1 MECLNTLT
9 RSGEKLEELNDFIRR
24 NKSDNVDSLVF
35 YDQDGRPNSMLTVE
49 PLGSSESERS
59 SYYVFLKYHT
69 CYDLLPES
77 AKLVVLDTE
86 LSIKKAFYA
95 LIYNN
100 IRAAILWDSSKQSYT
115 GILTITDFIKV
126 LVTLYPPDSGKMDEF
141 EESSISSWREIN
153 KNFTTIPLVHVTP
166 ECSLLDAS
174 RMLLQYRFHRLP
186 IIDTLHG
193 NALHILTHKR
203 ILKYLYLNRH
213 NLSPVKFMSKSL
225 HELKLGT
232 YKPNVQTITN
242 NTTIIEALKLF
253 LKYQVSC
260 LPIVNDEDGQLIEIY
275 AKFDVINLAI
285 TRSYNNLNVR
295 VYDALEY
302 RRFNRDRYLAPLTCL
317 KTDSLQD
324 VMVKIVE
331 SGVHRLIIIDENN
344 KVEGIISLSDILKFL
359 TNWSTD
365 DDDDDHYHHHNNHAS
380 KQRNDLVRM
389 KKFITNPLRNSY
401 Q

>member
-1 MECLNTLT
+1 MERSNNLT
-9 RSGEKLEELNDFIRR
+9 RSGEKLEELNNFIKR
-24 NKSDNVDSLVF
+24 NKSDDADSLVF
-35 YDQDGRPNSMLTVE
+35 YNQDGRSNSMLTIE
-49 PLGSSESERS
+49 PLEPEKS

-100 IRAAILWDSSKQSYT
+100 VRAAILWDSSKQSYS

-153 KNFTTIPLVHVTP
+153 KHFTTIPLVHVAP

-203 ILKYLYLNRH
+203 ILKYLH
-213 NLSPVKFMSKSL
+213 
-225 HELKLGT
+225 
-232 YKPNVQTITN
+232 
-242 NTTIIEALKLF
+242 
-253 LKYQVSC
+253 
-260 LPIVNDEDGQLIEIY
+260 
-275 AKFDVINLAI
+275 
-285 TRSYNNLNVR
+285 LNVS
-295 VYDALEY
+295 
-302 RRFNRDRYLAPLTCL
+302 P
-317 KTDSLQD
+317 
-324 VMVKIVE
+324 
-331 SGVHRLIIIDENN
+331 
-344 KVEGIISLSDILKFL
+344 IL
-359 TNWSTD
+359 
-365 DDDDDHYHHHNNHAS
+365 
-380 KQRNDLVRM
+380 
-389 KKFITNPLRNSY
+389 
-401 Q
+401 

>member
-1 MECLNTLT
+1 MECPNKLT
-9 RSGEKLEELNDFIRR
+9 RSGEELEELTNLIKR
-24 NKSDNVDSLVF
+24 NKSDDVNSLVF
-35 YDQDGRPNSMLTVE
+35 YNQDGRPNSMLTVE
-49 PLGSSESERS
+49 PLEPEKS

-77 AKLVVLDTE
+77 AKLVVLDTK

-100 IRAAILWDSSKQSYT
+100 VRAAILWDSSKQSYS

-153 KNFTTIPLVHVTP
+153 TNFTTIPLVHVTP

-174 RMLLQYRFHRLP
+174 KMLLQYRFHRLP

-203 ILKYLYLNRH
+203 ILKYLHLNRH
-213 NLSPVKFMSKSL
+213 NLPPAKFISKSL

-232 YKPNVQTITN
+232 YIPNVQTITN

-253 LKYQVSC
+253 LKNQVSC
-260 LPIVNDEDGQLIEIY
+260 LPVVNDEDGQLIEIY

-285 TRSYNNLNVR
+285 TRSYNNLNVC
-295 VYDALEY
+295 VYDALEF
-302 RRFNRDRYLAPLTCL
+302 RRLNRDRYPTPLTCL

-331 SGVHRLIIIDENN
+331 SGVHRLIIVDENN

-365 DDDDDHYHHHNNHAS
+365 DNHHHNNNNTS
-380 KQRNDLVRM
+380 KRRTDLVRI

-401 Q
+401 HQ

>member
-1 MECLNTLT
+1 MECPNKLT
-9 RSGEKLEELNDFIRR
+9 RSGEELEELSTLIKR
-24 NKSDNVDSLVF
+24 NKSDDVNSLVF
-35 YDQDGRPNSMLTVE
+35 YNQDGRPNSMLTVE
-49 PLGSSESERS
+49 PLEPEKS

-77 AKLVVLDTE
+77 AKLVVLDTK

-100 IRAAILWDSSKQSYT
+100 VRAALLWDSSKQIYS

-153 KNFTTIPLVHVTP
+153 RNFTTIPLVHVTP

-174 RMLLQYRFHRLP
+174 KMLLQYRFHRLP

-203 ILKYLYLNRH
+203 ILKYLHLNRH
-213 NLSPVKFMSKSL
+213 NLPPAKFISKSL

-232 YKPNVQTITN
+232 YIPNVQTITN

-253 LKYQVSC
+253 LKNQVSC
-260 LPIVNDEDGQLIEIY
+260 LPVVNDEDGQLIEIY
-275 AKFDVINLAI
+275 AKFDVIVPPEEPFHGVGSREVK
-285 TRSYNNLNVR
+285 T
-295 VYDALEY
+295 ALI
-302 RRFNRDRYLAPLTCL
+302 LLTAL
-317 KTDSLQD
+317 KTNVFIINLLQ
-324 VMVKIVE
+324 
-331 SGVHRLIIIDENN
+331 
-344 KVEGIISLSDILKFL
+344 FL
-359 TNWSTD
+359 T
-365 DDDDDHYHHHNNHAS
+365 
-380 KQRNDLVRM
+380 
-389 KKFITNPLRNSY
+389 I
-401 Q
+401 